1 MSFYPPE
8 VHCRFLAPK
17 FAGRT
22 CTANAAGT
30 GASFKCGCF
39 VRFSMSIDP
48 KIKKILEA
56 TYTTNGCGYMAAAAD
71 AIAEELSGKILT
83 ELGSAGHDGILNAI
97 AAIVGPYPETRQHC
111 ASAAAEAVAAAFGD
125 FRAFLIEEF
134 SGEQALLCT
143 CFGVSEKTIEEYV
156 EEHAVEEGL
165 LFDATD
171 DDGKVTNKTATDRLK
186 AAKAEGADRDEIK
199 ALVHV
204 VGLFKAETAAKKA
217 GKDARLNLDQ
227 LTLKQYTQLG
237 TADVQ
242 SLVIDD
248 KWGDRIAGGVN
259 AERAAL
265 IQKLVER
272 LNVLGERYEQ
282 TVGDLD
288 AEVESLSEKVA
299 AHLAAMGIA

>member
-156 EEHAVEEGL
+156 ESGL
-165 LFDATD
+165 PRT
-171 DDGKVTNKTATDRLK
+171 
-186 AAKAEGADRDEIK
+186 
-199 ALVHV
+199 
-204 VGLFKAETAAKKA
+204 
-217 GKDARLNLDQ
+217 
-227 LTLKQYTQLG
+227 
-237 TADVQ
+237 
-242 SLVIDD
+242 IDD
-248 KWGDRIAGGVN
+248 VAAACRAGSGCGSC
-259 AERAAL
+259 RML
-265 IQKLVER
+265 IQEIIDENEMR
-272 LNVLGERYEQ
+272 N
-282 TVGDLD
+282 TVQ
-288 AEVESLSEKVA
+288 
-299 AHLAAMGIA
+299 